1 MFIVLYDTPGAE
13 WYNKCSIRVSNELGS
28 GRPQAAHL
36 IVHVALS
43 MVATKGILVATVMI
57 LGRNVWGNCYSKD
70 EEVRPCSVLLQ
81 LLKQRVLVELKRLI
95 WRGFFRSYFWIFK
108 RLYGFAICFVSGL
121 TCTLLAL
128 FWQQQNYYGVDLTP
142 VYGSA
147 FQGYFSQ

>member
-70 EEVRPCSVLLQ
+70 EEVVGAGSSKKNRQTFANGKAIKLSCELFRIFITEAVQRAATTAEAEGASRIEATHLERILPQ
-81 LLKQRVLVELKRLI
+81 LLLD
-95 WRGFFRSYFWIFK
+95 F
-108 RLYGFAICFVSGL
+108 
-121 TCTLLAL
+121 
-128 FWQQQNYYGVDLTP
+128 
-142 VYGSA
+142 
-147 FQGYFSQ
+147 

>member
-57 LGRNVWGNCYSKD
+57 LGRNVWGNCYCKD
-70 EEVRPCSVLLQ
+70 EEVVIYVGKMLNLVAVGAGTSKKNRQTFANGKAIKLSCELFRIFITEAVQRAATTAEAEGASRIEATHLERILPQ
-81 LLKQRVLVELKRLI
+81 LLLD
-95 WRGFFRSYFWIFK
+95 F
-108 RLYGFAICFVSGL
+108 
-121 TCTLLAL
+121 
-128 FWQQQNYYGVDLTP
+128 
-142 VYGSA
+142 
-147 FQGYFSQ
+147 